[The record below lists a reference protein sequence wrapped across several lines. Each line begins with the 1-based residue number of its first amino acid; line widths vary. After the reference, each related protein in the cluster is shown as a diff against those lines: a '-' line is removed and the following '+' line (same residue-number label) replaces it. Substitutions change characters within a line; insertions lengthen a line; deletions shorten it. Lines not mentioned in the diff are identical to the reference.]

1 MKTGGLEGMIRNTFG
16 LLWEGGGAKGAF
28 GVGFLLKLKERLPE
42 LTFKILSGASVGGIN
57 ILPVCIDDY
66 ELLKESWEE
75 FKRHKALKLRLFPTI
90 FDTGEMRKF
99 FHYLIEEKNLFE
111 RLMES
116 DNTCLIL
123 SVSKRKGPIVFTN
136 KDLSGSSFRYYKMKS
151 REDLLIALLGTS
163 SIPYFFPS
171 VEFNGEILIDG
182 GVYSPLPL
190 EPLVEVS
197 DVKKIVAIVHEPFGN
212 WKVSSTY
219 SFLHPFNALIENVT
233 RKLVKKEMDKWSR
246 EGTYIF
252 KFRDREIFLVYPE
265 EELSAVLD
273 FSEKAINR
281 NLRIGE
287 ETFEKIG
294 KDVVKFLLGDKSE
307 S

>member
-1 MKTGGLEGMIRNTFG
+1 MVKNSFG
-16 LLWEGGGAKGAF
+16 LLWEGGGAKGGF

-42 LTFKILSGASVGGIN
+42 LAFKISSGASVGGIN

-75 FKRHKALKLRLFPTI
+75 FKRHKTLKLRLFPTI

-99 FHYLIEEKNLFE
+99 FDYLIKEKNLFE
-111 RLMES
+111 RLKET

-123 SVSKRKGPIVFTN
+123 SVSKGKGPIVFTN
-136 KDLSGSSFRYYKMKS
+136 KDLKGKSLRYYRIKS
-151 REDLLIALLGTS
+151 RKDLLIALLGTS

-190 EPLVEVS
+190 EPLIEVS
-197 DVKKIVAIVHEPFGN
+197 DVKKIIAIIHEPFGK
-212 WKVSSTY
+212 WKVSSSY
-219 SFLHPFNALIENVT
+219 SFFHPFNALIENFT
-233 RKLVKKEMDKWSR
+233 RKLVKKELDRWNR
-246 EGTYIF
+246 EETHIF

-265 EELSAVLD
+265 KELSPVLD

-281 NLRIGE
+281 NLKIGE

-294 KDVVKFLLGDKSE
+294 EDVVKFLLGGKSE